1 MKIIRRAFAFLL
13 FLFLFAALLPAQTA
27 EKTNTKRSYLAF
39 VGTYTTKTASKGIY
53 AFRYDA
59 NSGKLTPI
67 GVAAETPDPSW
78 VGIHPNGKFLYAA
91 NEAGKNSMVSAFAID
106 SQSGKLTLLNQVS
119 ALAEDPCYLSFDRS
133 GKYVFVAN
141 YTSGNVVVF
150 PVGADGK
157 LGAATAN
164 IRDEG
169 KVGPNK
175 ERQDGPHAH
184 WVQASSD
191 NRFVFVADQI
201 GRAHV

>member
-53 AFRYDA
+53 AFRYEA

-67 GVAAETPDPSW
+67 GVGAETPDPSW
-78 VGIHPNGKFLYAA
+78 VAIRPNGKVLYAT
-91 NEAGKNSMVSAFAID
+91 NEAGKNSMISAFVID
-106 SQSGKLTLLNQVS
+106 SSSGKLTLLNQLP
-119 ALAEDPCYLSFDRS
+119 ALGEDPCYLSFDRT

-150 PVGADGK
+150 PLEGKGK
-157 LGAATAN
+157 LGSATAN
-164 IRDEG
+164 VHD
-169 KVGPNK
+169 
-175 ERQDGPHAH
+175 
-184 WVQASSD
+184 
-191 NRFVFVADQI
+191 
-201 GRAHV
+201 